1 MKYTISLEFVADRE
15 LSNRE
20 FDSLTDSLLLQIR
33 EPWDS
38 QGNEEEY
45 STKEMKVAGWFN
57 ERL

>member
-1 MKYTISLEFVADRE
+1 MRYTITLEFITDRE

>member
-1 MKYTISLEFVADRE
+1 MKYTITLEFITDRE

-45 STKEMKVAGWFN
+45 ATKEMKVAGWFN
-57 ERL
+57 EKL